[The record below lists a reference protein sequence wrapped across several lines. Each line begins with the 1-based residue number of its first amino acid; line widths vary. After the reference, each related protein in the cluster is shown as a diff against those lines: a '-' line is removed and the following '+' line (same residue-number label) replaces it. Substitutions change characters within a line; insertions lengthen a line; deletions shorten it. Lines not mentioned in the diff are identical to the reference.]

1 MNTLK
6 PLKLKEPGLAYGVIS
21 GFPIHDSYPV
31 EDRERLDE
39 LFREDYFAWKAMSWA
54 AIFRCAANRSNE
66 EAPVGPSPFSHYR
79 APKQDEP
86 VIDDSSAQGSE
97 ADTINVGDL
106 EDYCWSRG
114 NGQYRYP
121 NLAQLFLHSQQ
132 EEREWDETEPP
143 VRLKKARACPKPAP
157 LYKEDFSDS
166 GI

>member
-1 MNTLK
+1 M
-6 PLKLKEPGLAYGVIS
+6 GL
-21 GFPIHDSYPV
+21 GFQD
-31 EDRERLDE
+31 
-39 LFREDYFAWKAMSWA
+39 
-54 AIFRCAANRSNE
+54 
-66 EAPVGPSPFSHYR
+66 VGPIVTFHEIMR
-79 APKQDEP
+79 GTARPKQDEP

-121 NLAQLFLHSQQ
+121 NSAQLFLHSQQ

-157 LYKEDFSDS
+157 LYKEDFSDT